1 MLRRQRKKEWDNSV
15 GALLSER
22 RHRFGF
28 SWSRVSA
35 ASHKGKVNRLC
46 H

>member
-1 MLRRQRKKEWDNSV
+1 MSRWQRKKKDNSV